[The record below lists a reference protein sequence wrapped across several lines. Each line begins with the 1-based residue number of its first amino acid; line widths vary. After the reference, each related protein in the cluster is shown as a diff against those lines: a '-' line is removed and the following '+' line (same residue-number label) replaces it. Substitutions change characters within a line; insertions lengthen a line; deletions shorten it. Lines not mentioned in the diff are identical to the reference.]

1 MKRPDRS
8 RGWWTGCLL
17 LLTVL
22 LTGKAVAEGSVPG
35 WNQLVY
41 LVYRLE
47 VAGYC
52 SLVTE
57 PAGRGFRI
65 QEQAIIGAHGMDR
78 TLVESARAEAWKLA
92 YREWDNRGLGGFR
105 RWCKNEGSSY
115 VRYLEEISRSF
126 CRDSGIGK
134 ALEMDYS
141 CGEILQES
149 HGNGGDR

>member
-1 MKRPDRS
+1 MKRRGRS
-8 RGWWTGCLL
+8 SRWWAGGLF

-57 PAGRGFRI
+57 RAGRGFRI
-65 QEQAIIGAHGMDR
+65 REQAIIGAHGLDR

-115 VRYLEEISRSF
+115 VRYLEEISRSP
-126 CRDSGIGK
+126 CGSRGIGK
-134 ALEMDYS
+134 RLEMDYS
-141 CGEILQES
+141 CGDMLQEL
-149 HGNGGDR
+149 HGNGGD